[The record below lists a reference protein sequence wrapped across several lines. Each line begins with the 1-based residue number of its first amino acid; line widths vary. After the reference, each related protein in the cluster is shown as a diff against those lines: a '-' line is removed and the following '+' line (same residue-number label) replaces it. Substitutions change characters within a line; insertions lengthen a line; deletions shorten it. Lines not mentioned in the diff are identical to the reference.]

1 MNGSEEIVACPFIVE
16 RSSWI
21 QAATPG
27 GPEDVKDV
35 SHMALLL
42 FLIVLAAVAV
52 LAPLLGKDTSASA
65 RYEDRPDDRAW
76 WPAGP
81 DALPRPRF

>member
-1 MNGSEEIVACPFIVE
+1 
-16 RSSWI
+16 
-21 QAATPG
+21 
-27 GPEDVKDV
+27 
-35 SHMALLL
+35 MAPLL
-42 FLIVLAAVAV
+42 FLLVLAAVAV

-65 RYEDRPDDRAW
+65 SARYEDRRDDRTW

>member
-1 MNGSEEIVACPFIVE
+1 
-16 RSSWI
+16 
-21 QAATPG
+21 
-27 GPEDVKDV
+27 
-35 SHMALLL
+35 MAPLL
-42 FLIVLAAVAV
+42 FLLVLVVVAV
-52 LAPLLGKDTSASA
+52 LAPFFGTDTSAAA